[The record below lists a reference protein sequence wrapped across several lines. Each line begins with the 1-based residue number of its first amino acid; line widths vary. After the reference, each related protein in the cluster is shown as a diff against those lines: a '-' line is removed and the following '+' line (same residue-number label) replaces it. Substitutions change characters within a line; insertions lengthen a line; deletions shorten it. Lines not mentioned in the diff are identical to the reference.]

1 MIALFLLSVGF
12 CAYTLFGYPLL
23 LGLMAR
29 WRARPVRKAAW
40 PATVSVILPVHNGER
55 WMAAKLE
62 SILAL
67 HYPAELVEI
76 LVVSDGSTDS
86 TETIVRR
93 FTDRAKIEFLA
104 VPKGGKAAAL
114 NTALARGTGEIL
126 FFTDV
131 RQELHK
137 DSLANLIACFADPQV
152 GVASGELVIRDGTGH
167 EEESVGLYWK
177 YEKWI
182 RRQLS
187 RLDSMPGATGCIYA
201 MRRELASPLP
211 EGTLND
217 DMYLPLGA
225 FFEGFRVIM
234 DESALAFDYPTP
246 LAAEFRR
253 KVRTLAGV
261 YQIVGSYPALLGPGN
276 RMWIHFVSHKLA
288 RLLMPWA
295 MIVAAVASFGLP
307 APWRFWAIG
316 VQAFAYTLALADAW
330 LPPNFPL
337 RRLTSPTSDVCRVDG
352 GIALRPGH
360 SIRSGTRALERD
372 PRQRR
377 TWKVPRLGAGI
388 GQGVGVRPVRWTLV
402 PPWG

>member
-1 MIALFLLSVGF
+1 VIALFLLSVGF
-12 CAYTLFGYPLL
+12 CAYTLFVYPLL

-86 TETIVRR
+86 TEKIVRR

-104 VPKGGKAAAL
+104 VPKRGKAAAL
-114 NTALARGTGEIL
+114 NTALERGTGEIL

-131 RQELHK
+131 RQELHR

-295 MIVAAVASFGLP
+295 LIVAAVASFGLP

-337 RRLTSPTSDVCRVDG
+337 RRLTSPLRTFAVLMAASLCALAILFVPARVLWKETRVSG
-352 GIALRPGH
+352 AHGKHSSPG
-360 SIRSGTRALERD
+360 RETTKA
-372 PRQRR
+372 
-377 TWKVPRLGAGI
+377 
-388 GQGVGVRPVRWTLV
+388 
-402 PPWG
+402 